1 METFIWTIIGISSFF
16 GFAFTFPKVDK
27 TWKLALLATFC
38 SIGFILSLVFTGY
51 SIAKTGPPNFH
62 STDFNLR
69 TEIRTEYIDSTEVSR
84 DTVYI
89 FTPKKK

>member
-1 METFIWTIIGISSFF
+1 METFIWIIIGILSFF
-16 GFAFTFPKVDK
+16 GFAFAFPKAEK
-27 TWKLALLATFC
+27 SWKLALLATFC

-62 STDFNLR
+62 STDFDLR
-69 TEIRTEYIDSTEVSR
+69 TEIRTEYIDSTEVTR

-89 FTPKKK
+89 FIPKKK